1 MLTPLK
7 LTHLILPLFLG
18 VVYIYFILLLV
29 NNLFTLESIFVF
41 KYCFD
46 FSFCHPFIFLCS

>member
-46 FSFCHPFIFLCS
+46 FSFCHPLIFLCS